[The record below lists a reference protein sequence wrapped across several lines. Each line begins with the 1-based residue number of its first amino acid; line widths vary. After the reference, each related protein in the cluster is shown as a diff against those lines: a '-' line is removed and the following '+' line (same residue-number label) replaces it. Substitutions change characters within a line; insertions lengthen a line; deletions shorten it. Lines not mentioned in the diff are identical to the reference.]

1 MRTRSTLMPCSA
13 KKVFAR
19 CQKEAARGLFAF
31 VGQNLAVREPGVI
44 VDGCVDEAV
53 ADDGAAAPTRIGG
66 GLPIAGGLLAG
77 HDPMSAAV
85 GNVAELL
92 DVDVDRFAGTRSFV
106 AADDL
111 TGGPVHPAQ
120 PVQAVAGQDAV
131 DRRAGY
137 AQDRADPC
145 RAELAVAP

>member
-1 MRTRSTLMPCSA
+1 M
-13 KKVFAR
+13 
-19 CQKEAARGLFAF
+19 
-31 VGQNLAVREPGVI
+31 I
-44 VDGCVDEAV
+44 VYGCVDVTA
-53 ADDGAAAPTRIGG
+53 ADDGTAAPVRIGG

-92 DVDVDRFAGTRSFV
+92 DVDVDQFVGTRSFV

-111 TGGPVHPAQ
+111 TGGPVRPAQ

-131 DRRAGY
+131 DRRAG
-137 AQDRADPC
+137 
-145 RAELAVAP
+145 